1 MKKKSNIF
9 LLVSS
14 LALLTILLA
23 VYGIKLTNEGKT
35 KDETSQSG
43 LKALEDF
50 EYQPMP
56 ENNTLTIEGQNDFS
70 YDLEIKIPKDLFIP
84 VILDG
89 VEFAEVDDYVYA
101 KGKVKLYASPAFN
114 AESDTAIFEAFDK
127 QKFRRVGVSDEGI
140 YQLVSEDGLLL
151 YAQGDFFEA
160 REEASQLN

>member
-35 KDETSQSG
+35 KDEASQSG

-56 ENNTLTIEGQNDFS
+56 ENNTLTIEGQDDFS

-101 KGKVKLYASPAFN
+101 KGKVKLYATPVFN

-160 REEASQLN
+160 REDASQLN